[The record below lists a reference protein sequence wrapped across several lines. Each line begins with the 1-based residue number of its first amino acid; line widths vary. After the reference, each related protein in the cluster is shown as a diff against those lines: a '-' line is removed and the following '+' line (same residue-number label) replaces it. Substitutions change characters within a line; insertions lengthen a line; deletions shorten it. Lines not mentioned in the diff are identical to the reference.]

1 MLLPSDEA
9 CDGMIAV
16 IPPTEFVTMDLIKFS
31 TNDNNLFSP

>member
-1 MLLPSDEA
+1 MLLSSDKS
-9 CDGMIAV
+9 CDEMIVV

>member
-9 CDGMIAV
+9 CDEKIVV

-31 TNDNNLFSP
+31 TNDNN